1 LAGYT
6 TQVRRKSVSAT
17 DKARNKAG
25 KLKGKGKGKGTAGKA
40 RDSDRLEAEEM
51 TDMARASQRQT
62 GEKAGDGIKDR
73 FKGTAGKGAG
83 GGAHAGHRPSA
94 PRPM

>member
-1 LAGYT
+1 M
-6 TQVRRKSVSAT
+6 SAT

-40 RDSDRLEAEEM
+40 SDRDRLEAEGM
-51 TDMARASQRQT
+51 TDMARARQRPT
-62 GEKAGDGIKDR
+62 GERAGDGVKDR
-73 FKGTAGKGAG
+73 SKESADKGAG
-83 GGAHAGHRPSA
+83 GGAHAGHRPSP